1 MHFRSDMVG
10 YHADDADPSAMF
22 SSIDRVG
29 RYAYANQ
36 PHVATWNLARFA
48 ETLLP
53 LMSTDESE
61 AVSEAEEVLG
71 SFQSSYETVL
81 QRGFRRKLGLLTEAE
96 GDLQL
101 AADFLDVLARGQAD
115 FTLAFRRLGDD
126 LAAPDDQ
133 GGARQLFEDPG
144 AFDVWSARWRERIA
158 SDAAD
163 TAARR
168 AVMHAV
174 NPKFIPRNHRIEAM
188 IQAAL
193 GGDFTP
199 FEEIL
204 RVISRPFDE
213 QPDMERYADPPR
225 PDERVLKTFCG
236 T

>member
-1 MHFRSDMVG
+1 MTIRRSTRRISASTKQ
-10 YHADDADPSAMF
+10 HSAIPSPT
-22 SSIDRVG
+22 
-29 RYAYANQ
+29 N
-36 PHVATWNLARFA
+36 
-48 ETLLP
+48 
-53 LMSTDESE
+53 
-61 AVSEAEEVLG
+61 
-71 SFQSSYETVL
+71 
-81 QRGFRRKLGLLTEAE
+81 
-96 GDLQL
+96 
-101 AADFLDVLARGQAD
+101 FLDVLARSEAD

-126 LAAPDDQ
+126 LAAPDAQ

-144 AFDVWSARWRERIA
+144 AFDVWSERWRERIA

-213 QPDMERYADPPR
+213 QPEMERYADPPR